1 MKLKWII
8 LSIFIMLITLVY
20 KIVCSNDHSINK
32 LLIISYF
39 SMKSVIM
46 NQGIG
51 GIDIGRVKLW
61 EWVSNIWVIPMLE
74 SIWLNQ
80 CSVYT
85 LLTICF
91 VT

>member
-1 MKLKWII
+1 
-8 LSIFIMLITLVY
+8 MLITLVY

-51 GIDIGRVKLW
+51 GIDIGRVK
-61 EWVSNIWVIPMLE
+61 
-74 SIWLNQ
+74 
-80 CSVYT
+80 
-85 LLTICF
+85 
-91 VT
+91 